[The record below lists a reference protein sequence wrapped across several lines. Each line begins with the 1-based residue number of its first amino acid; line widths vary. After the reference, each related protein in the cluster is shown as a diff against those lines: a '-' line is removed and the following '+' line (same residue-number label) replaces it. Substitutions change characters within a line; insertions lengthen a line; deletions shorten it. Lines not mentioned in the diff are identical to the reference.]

1 MAQDVQPKA
10 VHPGAQP
17 QADPVG
23 PPAETAEKPPA
34 ETIEEFPGES
44 PGESVEQPDESADSE
59 RDEKT
64 TRLVHIVLGLV
75 IAGLGAWQLDRSR
88 TELAFHGPNNEPG
101 PGYLPVLLTICL
113 IGLGLALA
121 AVWAFGPKA
130 RNGEAPVAGTVL
142 IAGTDDHMELGP
154 DCRLRY
160 TPLPRTAP
168 YRPSADVL
176 FGSQALHAP
185 RLGVAVVL
193 TGMGTD
199 GAEGLLR
206 LRSDGW
212 HTIVQNEATC
222 VVFGMPR
229 AAIEKRAAAEVLPL
243 QQIGP
248 TVVARLLGPKR

>member
-75 IAGLGAWQLDRSR
+75 IAGLGAWLLNRSR

-130 RNGEAPVAGTVL
+130 RNGEAPTLSLSPRHLGRALLVWLALLVCAVL
-142 IAGTDDHMELGP
+142 IEPLGFLLAGEVFVLLVIVVVE
-154 DCRLRY
+154 RIRSI
-160 TPLPRTAP
+160 PLIITLLLLPPAM
-168 YRPSADVL
+168 YGL
-176 FGSQALHAP
+176 FDTLLEVQLPG
-185 RLGVAVVL
+185 
-193 TGMGTD
+193 GT
-199 GAEGLLR
+199 L
-206 LRSDGW
+206 W
-212 HTIVQNEATC
+212 Y
-222 VVFGMPR
+222 
-229 AAIEKRAAAEVLPL
+229 
-243 QQIGP
+243 
-248 TVVARLLGPKR
+248 